1 MDRLQKNL
9 LASALIVCALFSG
22 FVTGIKVAS
31 AADANR
37 ITIYAAA
44 SLKNAL
50 DDVIAALQ
58 AETGI
63 SATAVYAGSSA
74 LARQIEAGAPADIFI
89 SADENWMDYLAG
101 KNLIANDSRRD
112 LLANTLVLIAPRERP
127 ASLAIENNFALAD
140 ALGGD
145 RLALANSE
153 SVPAGRYA
161 KAALQSLG
169 VWDSIKDKRAETEN
183 VRAAL
188 ALVAAAETPLGIVY
202 QTDAIAE
209 PKVTVVAT
217 FPPATHP
224 PIIYPIARLR
234 SASLDTETAAGA
246 HDAAQRALTFL
257 TSTGSLTIFER
268 HGFRSAPAAS
278 QDTAP

>member
-1 MDRLQKNL
+1 MARIRHWLITPAFIL
-9 LASALIVCALFSG
+9 SALVGI

-31 AADANR
+31 AAEADR

-50 DDVIAALQ
+50 DDVIAKLQ
-58 AETGI
+58 SETGI
-63 SATAVYAGSSA
+63 KATAVYAGSSA

-89 SADENWMDYLAG
+89 SADENWMDDLAG
-101 KNLIANDSRRD
+101 KNLIATDTRRD
-112 LLANTLVLIAPRERP
+112 LLANTLVLIAPKERP
-127 ASLAIENNFALAD
+127 ISLTIEDGFPLAA
-140 ALGGD
+140 ALGSD
-145 RLALANSE
+145 RLALGNSE

-169 VWDSIKDKRAETEN
+169 VWESIKDKRAETEN

-209 PKVTVVAT
+209 PKVIVVGV
-217 FPPATHP
+217 FPAGSHP
-224 PIIYPIARLR
+224 PIIYPIARIHSATSQTET
-234 SASLDTETAAGA
+234 SASEP
-246 HDAAQRALTFL
+246 DAAQRALTFL
-257 TSTGSLTIFER
+257 TSRASLTIFAQ

-278 QDTAP
+278 QEPAP